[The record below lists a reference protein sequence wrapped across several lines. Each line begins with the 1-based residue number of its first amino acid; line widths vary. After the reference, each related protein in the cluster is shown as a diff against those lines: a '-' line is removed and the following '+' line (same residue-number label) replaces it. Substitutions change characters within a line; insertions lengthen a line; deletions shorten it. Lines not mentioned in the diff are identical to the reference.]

1 MQSAN
6 EEKKLIVITVVKLT
20 IHRKRLGRRDISK
33 VSNGTYILEGTKT
46 HFFEPRASSIGRN
59 SCLVL
64 TPSQLPVASEVMV
77 PREHTTTAL
86 VKKYTIQLHSK
97 YVSFTSTK
105 KCSSH
110 LLIKV
115 ASLFRR

>member
-20 IHRKRLGRRDISK
+20 NQSKRLGCQDISK
-33 VSNGTYILEGTKT
+33 GSNGTYILEVTKT
-46 HFFEPRASSIGRN
+46 HFIGLRASSIGRN

-86 VKKYTIQLHSK
+86 LKQYNIQLHSK

-110 LLIKV
+110 LLIKE
-115 ASLFRR
+115 A